1 MMKSIGSKK
10 IFVCLILSVL
20 IFSCQNQ
27 TPKETAG
34 DQTSSPEEWLSLFN
48 GEDLSGWYTYQKNPE
63 PTSEVPG
70 LSRDEEGNYLEAIGL
85 HKDPLKVFTVVMED
99 NEPAIRMSGEVFGIL
114 VTEKEFENYHLTLEF
129 KWGNEKWPPRKN
141 EKMDSGILYHSIGP
155 EGAWGGVWMKSMEC
169 QVQQTDCGDY
179 ISVDTVLA
187 DVTAFKS
194 EENGRYYY
202 KPSAE
207 TLTFSPERSY
217 CNKSEDFEKPTGD
230 WNTMEIYTVNGKSV
244 HVVNGKVNMRVS
256 NSRYLVDGKEVPLAK
271 GKIQLQSEGAE
282 VFYRNISVKAI
293 EKIPQEILK
302 P

>member
-1 MMKSIGSKK
+1 MKSTSSNKV
-10 IFVCLILSVL
+10 FVFLVL
-20 IFSCQNQ
+20 AVFIISCQNQ
-27 TPKETAG
+27 TPKENTS
-34 DQTSSPEEWLSLFN
+34 DQTKSSEEWLSLFN
-48 GEDLSGWYTYQKNPE
+48 GEDLNGWYTYQKSPE

-70 LSRDEEGNYLEAIGL
+70 LGRDGDGNYLEAIGL
-85 HKDPLKVFTVVMED
+85 NKDPLKVFTVVMED
-99 NEPAIRMSGEVFGIL
+99 DEPAIRMSGEVFGII
-114 VTEKEFENYHLTLEF
+114 VTDKEFENYHLKLEF
-129 KWGNEKWPPRKN
+129 KWGDEKWPPRKN
-141 EKMDSGILYHSIGP
+141 EKMDSGILYHSIGA

-217 CNKSEDFEKPTGD
+217 CNKSEDFENPTGE
-230 WNTMEIYTVNGKSV
+230 WNTMEIYTVNGKSI

-256 NSRYLVDGKEVPLAK
+256 NSRYLIDGNEVPLIK

-282 VFYRNISVKAI
+282 IFYRNINLKAI
-293 EKIPQEILK
+293 EEIPQEILK